1 LNVNT
6 MKQQAESPVIIL
18 FSIFAFIILFL
29 FYLFSLNPIL
39 PTGDAGELITASYLL
54 GIAHPPGYPLYTEL
68 GKLFTFLPFGNIGYR
83 VSLIPCFFSILTLI
97 LIYLITRILTI
108 KNSIFPLIA
117 VLFLGVSY
125 SFYFQTIIGKFYP
138 VNALI
143 VLLLVL
149 IGIKVIDSG
158 FEKRYA
164 YLSAFLL
171 GILTGLHHTALLMT
185 VPLFIVGLFYFK
197 AFIRSL
203 PLSLLFFFLGFLIN
217 LHIYIRNIKD
227 AFLAIRK
234 AKETPYF
241 IDILLRKFYKEGES
255 LQVVTSTLSTF
266 EGFQNAIT
274 NFLYMIDANFG
285 YVTMVFFVMGFFY
298 LYRKSRRI
306 LLFLSISFLMFSL
319 VLAKITFAGEIK
331 DNEGSLYI
339 VGNQYFI
346 PAFCLYVIFMTAGI
360 YFFVEK
366 IKKLIFLY
374 KTIPLFF
381 IVLPLIF
388 IPMRFSQTGQSNNW
402 VLYYYSKGLLST
414 LPVSSVLTTYGDNKS
429 FGVWYIKLVGRYR
442 DDVCHLVVFRY
453 EATKWNMEGCKPEVL
468 YKDFYS
474 EFYRNDIQTLV
485 NKKLYYSTIGLSEI
499 HPYFKSFDT
508 IAYGLVYVYFPKSK
522 ITEKDRKFV
531 NELNIKA
538 EKFITPYY
546 CLNHGTD
553 DPLTFSVCRFVSIAY
568 LNIASSIEP
577 NLKFGTFAL
586 DTTIR
591 YGNTHEPF
599 RVNINIGKEN
609 EHYMELYEKIR
620 KYNAREKAFLFP

>member
-1 LNVNT
+1 
-6 MKQQAESPVIIL
+6 
-18 FSIFAFIILFL
+18 
-29 FYLFSLNPIL
+29 
-39 PTGDAGELITASYLL
+39 
-54 GIAHPPGYPLYTEL
+54 
-68 GKLFTFLPFGNIGYR
+68 
-83 VSLIPCFFSILTLI
+83 
-97 LIYLITRILTI
+97 
-108 KNSIFPLIA
+108 
-117 VLFLGVSY
+117 
-125 SFYFQTIIGKFYP
+125 
-138 VNALI
+138 
-143 VLLLVL
+143 
-149 IGIKVIDSG
+149 
-158 FEKRYA
+158 
-164 YLSAFLL
+164 
-171 GILTGLHHTALLMT
+171 
-185 VPLFIVGLFYFK
+185 
-197 AFIRSL
+197 
-203 PLSLLFFFLGFLIN
+203 
-217 LHIYIRNIKD
+217 
-227 AFLAIRK
+227 
-234 AKETPYF
+234 
-241 IDILLRKFYKEGES
+241 
-255 LQVVTSTLSTF
+255 
-266 EGFQNAIT
+266 
-274 NFLYMIDANFG
+274 
-285 YVTMVFFVMGFFY
+285 
-298 LYRKSRRI
+298 
-306 LLFLSISFLMFSL
+306 
-319 VLAKITFAGEIK
+319 
-331 DNEGSLYI
+331 
-339 VGNQYFI
+339 
-346 PAFCLYVIFMTAGI
+346 MTAGI

-599 RVNINIGKEN
+599 MVNINIGKEN